1 MVYYPGWSAAVLA
14 LVMVAG
20 CKTATI
26 QSSSESRILTAVEM
40 DQITAGLATAR
51 SEATAQS
58 LGSAPRTAVSATT
71 QTYSG
76 SSPIAGASFVNYGTS
91 KATAA
96 ASNGEFAQAA
106 LSSRIAVDGGNGGAW
121 IDADVTGTAAGNG
134 PNRAQVSTQTFGIS
148 TTRADL
154 VFGSVAA
161 VACCSSAAAAR
172 VKVDGGAG
180 GAYSREYRGTSAS
193 DMQGE
198 IQSRVDIA
206 VVSSAQPILDPAQML
221 VTGTR
226 ARISPKY

>member
-1 MVYYPGWSAAVLA
+1 MVYHPSWSAAVLA
-14 LVMVAG
+14 LVTVAG
-20 CKTATI
+20 CKMTTI
-26 QSSSESRILTAVEM
+26 QSSGESRILTAVEM
-40 DQITAGLATAR
+40 DQITAGSATAR

-58 LGSAPRTAVSATT
+58 LGFAPQTAVSATT
-71 QTYSG
+71 QTSSG
-76 SSPIAGASFVNYGTS
+76 TSPIAGAPFVNYGAS

-106 LSSRIAVDGGNGGAW
+106 LSSRISVDGGNGGAW
-121 IDADVTGTAAGNG
+121 IATDATGTTAGNG

-161 VACCSSAAAAR
+161 VACCNSAAARAD
-172 VKVDGGAG
+172 VDGGAG
-180 GAYSREYRGTSAS
+180 GAYSREFRGTSTS

-198 IQSRVDIA
+198 IQSKADIA
-206 VVSSAQPILDPAQML
+206 VVSSAQPLLDSAHML
-221 VTGTR
+221 VTGTP